1 MNSTNLQHI
10 YSRRFDAQEKYRNRV
25 WRVLVDDF
33 FQALVPADGAVLDM
47 GCGYGQFINN
57 IAAAKKFAMD
67 LNPQAQQHLAKGVT
81 LFQQDCST
89 AWPLPDKFLDVVFSS
104 NFFEHLPS
112 KPSLEDS
119 IRQAARCL
127 KPGGRLI
134 AMGPNARI
142 IPGAYWDFWDHHIP
156 LTERAVVELFEINGF
171 TIDRAVARFLPYTM
185 VNKRESPLLFLKIY
199 IRVPLVWQF
208 FGHQFLVV
216 GRKSET
222 VRTSPTQ
229 FPE

>member
-185 VNKRESPLLFLKIY
+185 VKKRESPLLFLKIY

>member
-156 LTERAVVELFEINGF
+156 LPERAVVELFEINGF